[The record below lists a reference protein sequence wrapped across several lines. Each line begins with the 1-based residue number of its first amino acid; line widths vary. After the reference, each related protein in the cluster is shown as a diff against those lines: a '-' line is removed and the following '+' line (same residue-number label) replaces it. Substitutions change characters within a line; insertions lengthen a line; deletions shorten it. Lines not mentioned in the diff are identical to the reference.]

1 VRALV
6 FTGPGAVE
14 LRDVPEPVPAP
25 GEVLVHV
32 RSAGICGSELHGVRH
47 PGFRVPPLIMGHE
60 FAGVSADG
68 DPVVINPILSCGACD
83 LCRTG
88 HRQLCRRRA
97 LVGVHRSGGFAER
110 VAVPGSTLRQLPGSM
125 DWDTGALVEPAANA
139 VHAWHLSGA
148 TAGARVAVLG
158 CGAIGLLCLL
168 TALAEGAAEVVV
180 TDLSPDRLALAA
192 RLGATVPPPLAARL
206 GATVPPPLAARLGAA
221 VPPPPGATVSP
232 TPAPGAAPAG
242 APGLDGEFDVVFDAV
257 GSLATRTLSVEH
269 LRPGGVAVWLGL
281 AEQQA
286 GFDGNGLV
294 RDEKRIAGSFAYT
307 DSEFAMAMELITG
320 WDLSWATGYPLDAG
334 AEIFTSLLDGASS
347 PVKALLRPP
356 GAVAGPLDST
366 STTSGQST
374 PSHLQ
379 NANPHD
385 GMQGGV

>member
-1 VRALV
+1 M
-6 FTGPGAVE
+6 
-14 LRDVPEPVPAP
+14 
-25 GEVLVHV
+25 HV

-60 FAGVSADG
+60 FAGVSDAG

-83 LCRTG
+83 LCRNG

-110 VAVPGSTLRQLPGSM
+110 VAVPGSTLRRLPSAM

-139 VHAWHLSGA
+139 VHAWNLSGA

-168 TALAEGAAEVVV
+168 NALAEGAAEVAV

-192 RLGATVPPPLAARL
+192 RLG
-206 GATVPPPLAARLGAA
+206 GASGVEGGFGASG
-221 VPPPPGATVSP
+221 VEGGFGASGVEGEF
-232 TPAPGAAPAG
+232 GAS
-242 APGLDGEFDVVFDAV
+242 GLEGEFDVVFDAV
-257 GSLATRTLSVEH
+257 GSTSTRALSVEH

-281 AEQQA
+281 ADRHG

-294 RDEKRIAGSFAYT
+294 REEKRVTGSFAYT
-307 DSEFAMAMELITG
+307 DREFARAMELVTG
-320 WDLSWATGYPLDAG
+320 WDLGWAAGYPLDAG
-334 AEIFTSLLDGASS
+334 AEIFTSLLNGASR
-347 PVKALLRPP
+347 PVKALLRPS
-356 GAVAGPLDST
+356 GLDAGSLDSAPVDAAPLDVARAA
-366 STTSGQST
+366 SGQST

-379 NANPHD
+379 NANPYD